1 MSRYHR
7 NPHVLPGLTL
17 VEDLEGEEP
26 TLELMQASDLLSE
39 PPKRSGQ
46 WVASCVRRLL
56 AASSG
61 PVAVGLQPGEQRER
75 LERAGWFNVAEGSN
89 VEDARIASWRSMAE
103 VRRLGIGF
111 GSPRPSL
118 VVVGDRTGRA
128 EQLPWASR
136 SGTWLFLALR
146 LLGYDELTVYLTNA
160 RDTAGRRRTKRLRA
174 LQAAFAP
181 YSPFWVAAGREAH
194 EVLKAAKVPCSYVE
208 HPWAARRWCFSEGPE
223 GYAAKLTKA
232 GLQPGPWAGHLP
244 TEAEWASGSRPLPGR
259 VTVEKLPALPS
270 PYELESVA
278 YHKGITPKRSGGKV
292 AKVDAKLREEARRA
306 FVVEGL
312 RLVDIAEKLGVSSSL
327 LERLSGEGAW
337 RREREEHQ
345 RHVTEEA
352 KAKHVK
358 DEVRLL
364 VQARRLSWIGSVQ
377 ELQGV
382 VKAQKDPD
390 YRFTPNN
397 ARLLSQVALALS
409 DAGSGEVED
418 GREQLAKRS
427 LVDLAEQ
434 AIKQLN
440 EGIGGGL

>member
-46 WVASCVRRLL
+46 WIASCVRRLL

-61 PVAVGLQPGEQRER
+61 PVAVGLQPGPLRER
-75 LERAGWFNVAEGSN
+75 LEQAGWFTVTEGSN
-89 VEDARIASWRSMAE
+89 IEEARLASWRSLTE
-103 VRRLGIGF
+103 LRRLGVGI

-128 EQLPWASR
+128 EQIPWASR
-136 SGTWLFLALR
+136 SGTWLLLALR
-146 LLGYDELTVYLTNA
+146 LMGYDELTLYLTNA
-160 RDTAGRRRTKRLRA
+160 RDTAGRRRTKRIRA
-174 LQAAFAP
+174 LRDALAP
-181 YSPFWVAAGREAH
+181 HSPVWLAAGKEAH
-194 EVLKAAKVPCSYVE
+194 EVLRASKVECLHVE
-208 HPWAARRWCFSEGPE
+208 HPQCSRQWHYKEGPE
-223 GYAAKLTKA
+223 GYAVKLTKA
-232 GLQPGPWAGHLP
+232 GLESGPWLTGGLKG
-244 TEAEWASGSRPLPGR
+244 TAS
-259 VTVEKLPALPS
+259 VETLPS
-270 PYELESVA
+270 LRSPYDLESVS
-278 YHKGITPKRSGGKV
+278 HMKGVTPARVGSRV
-292 AKVDAKLREEARRA
+292 TKVDDKLREDARRA
-306 FVVEGL
+306 FVIEGL
-312 RLVDIAEKLGVSSSL
+312 RLADVAKRLGVSARL
-327 LERLSGEGAW
+327 LERLSQEGAW

-345 RHVTEEA
+345 RHITEEA
-352 KAKHVK
+352 KAKHLK

-382 VKAQKDPD
+382 VRAQKDPD
-390 YRFTPNN
+390 HRFTPNN

>member
-61 PVAVGLQPGEQRER
+61 PVAVGLQPGEQLER

-89 VEDARIASWRSMAE
+89 IEDARIASWRSMAE

-160 RDTAGRRRTKRLRA
+160 RDTAGRRRSKRLRA
-174 LQAAFAP
+174 LHGAFSA
-181 YSPFWVAAGREAH
+181 YSPFWIAAGREAH
-194 EVLKAAKVPCSYVE
+194 EVLNAAKIHCSYVE

-223 GYAAKLTKA
+223 GYAEKLTKA
-232 GLQPGPWAGHLP
+232 GLQPGPWAGQLP
-244 TEAEWASGSRPLPGR
+244 LKGAPP
-259 VTVEKLPALPS
+259 VEKLPSLPS
-270 PYELESVA
+270 PYDLESVA
-278 YHKGITPKRSGGKV
+278 YSRGVTPKRTGGKV
-292 AKVDAKLREEARRA
+292 TKIDSKTREEARRA
-306 FVVEGL
+306 FVIEGL
-312 RLVDIAEKLGVSSSL
+312 KAVEVAKRYGLSVTLVESL
-327 LERLSGEGAW
+327 SQEGAW

-352 KAKHVK
+352 KSKHVK

-382 VKAQKDPD
+382 VKAQKEPD
-390 YRFTPNN
+390 YRFTPNA